1 MAKPSRSSR
10 KNKKA
15 WRRNVDASD
24 LESGLERKA
33 AARIAAA
40 TAAAEQA
47 AADAELF
54 FVDKD
59 AASASAAAAA
69 ATAAKTSSRRLK
81 GAAALKRPL
90 RCQLV
95 TARPPIA
102 RRVPASLEKPP
113 KKNTKVSARKKLSP
127 SVAAA
132 AGAGAAA
139 LLVPSTPPRRA
150 SASSVALASSK
161 RVVVDED
168 TGLPLAAPEDIWKPS
183 RYAAGAS
190 KPNGNLVAAAELSA
204 ATATAAA
211 RRAVSSLG
219 ASAASFVAS
228 SAAEVVVQQLVAPRR
243 RRPSR
248 IAPIP
253 AVEVDAAGCS
263 YNPDAEQHQD
273 AVGVAVA
280 AELAKDARRLAISK
294 AAPPRLVDMVEGGG
308 GRDELSRLLAD
319 TAEAVSSSDDE
330 GEEEKEKGKGEGA
343 ASSSSDDDD
352 GGDGDGDGDGDNDDG
367 GEDEKSFKAKR
378 SKDPR
383 RKTTAERNRAARA
396 KALRLELAAR
406 KAARL
411 QRADLASLPVLKKRL
426 AAAEEAK
433 ALSLARRAADRAERE
448 RERPPHLGRKRWA
461 PADVQVLPTDEI
473 TGSLLRLRPYTAVS
487 RDRFASLQKR
497 GRIEVRTPAAKKK
510 RAIKLYEPEGRS
522 DRLVEAQEALDK
534 VKRANEVAAAAARG

>member
-33 AARIAAA
+33 ALRIAAA
-40 TAAAEQA
+40 QAAAEQA

-59 AASASAAAAA
+59 AASAAAAAA
-69 ATAAKTSSRRLK
+69 GAGKTSSRRLR

-95 TARPPIA
+95 TARPPVA
-102 RRVPASLEKPP
+102 RRVPASLEKPL
-113 KKNTKVSARKKLSP
+113 KKNTKVSARKKVSP

-132 AGAGAAA
+132 AAP
-139 LLVPSTPPRRA
+139 VPPTPPRRA
-150 SASSVALASSK
+150 SSALAHPSK
-161 RVVVDED
+161 SIDED

-183 RYAAGAS
+183 RYAAGAA

-219 ASAASFVAS
+219 TSAASFVPS
-228 SAAEVVVQQLVAPRR
+228 SAAEVVMTSLVAPRR
-243 RRPSR
+243 RRASR

-280 AELAKDARRLAISK
+280 AELAKDARKVALSK
-294 AAPPRLVDMVEGGG
+294 AAPPRLVDAVEGGG
-308 GRDELSRLLAD
+308 GRDELSRLLMD
-319 TAEAVSSSDDE
+319 TAEAVSSSDEE
-330 GEEEKEKGKGEGA
+330 GEEEEKEKGGS
-343 ASSSSDDDD
+343 ASSPSEEEDE
-352 GGDGDGDGDGDNDDG
+352 DGD
-367 GEDEKSFKAKR
+367 DEAAKKSKNP
-378 SKDPR
+378 DPR
-383 RKTTAERNRAARA
+383 RKTTADRNRAARA
-396 KALRLELAAR
+396 KALQLELDAR
-406 KAARL
+406 KAAKI
-411 QRADLASLPVLKKRL
+411 QRSDLASLATLKKGL
-426 AAAEEAK
+426 AAADEAK
-433 ALSLARRAADRAERE
+433 ALRLARRAADRAERE
-448 RERPPHLGRKRWA
+448 RERPPHLGRKKWT
-461 PADVQVLPTDEI
+461 PADVQVLPSDEI
-473 TGSLLRLRPYTAVS
+473 TGSLLKLRPYAAVS
-487 RDRFASLQKR
+487 RDRFTSLQKR

-510 RAIKLYEPEGRS
+510 RALKLYEPEGRS
-522 DRLVEAQEALDK
+522 DRIAEAQEALDK
-534 VKRANEVAAAAARG
+534 AANKVAAGRG

>member
-15 WRRNVDASD
+15 WRRNVDVSD

-59 AASASAAAAA
+59 TAAASTAAAAGA
-69 ATAAKTSSRRLK
+69 PTHGRRRLK

-95 TARPPIA
+95 MARPPMA
-102 RRVPASLEKPP
+102 RRVPASLEKPL
-113 KKNTKVSARKKLSP
+113 KKNTKVSSSRKKTKVST
-127 SVAAA
+127 SA
-132 AGAGAAA
+132 
-139 LLVPSTPPRRA
+139 LVPSTPPLRR
-150 SASSVALASSK
+150 SSLALSSSK
-161 RVVVDED
+161 KLLLDED
-168 TGLPLAAPEDIWKPS
+168 TLLPLAAPENIWRPS
-183 RYAAGAS
+183 RYAAEAPNR
-190 KPNGNLVAAAELSA
+190 PNGNLVAAAELSA
-204 ATATAAA
+204 SNATAAA
-211 RRAVSSLG
+211 RRAVSALG
-219 ASAASFVAS
+219 KSAASFVPS
-228 SAAEVVVQQLVAPRR
+228 SAAEVVVTSLVAPRR
-243 RRPSR
+243 RRAPR

-280 AELAKDARRLAISK
+280 AELAKEARRLALAK
-294 AAPPRLVDMVEGGG
+294 AAPPRLVDAIEGGG

-319 TAEAVSSSDDE
+319 TAEAFSSSDDDDDDK
-330 GEEEKEKGKGEGA
+330 EENEVE
-343 ASSSSDDDD
+343 SSSSDDDES
-352 GGDGDGDGDGDNDDG
+352 NDD
-367 GEDEKSFKAKR
+367 ETENPKPKK

-406 KAARL
+406 RAAKL
-411 QRADLASLPVLKKRL
+411 QRADLASLSTLKKRL

-433 ALSLARRAADRAERE
+433 VLSLARRAADRAERE
-448 RERPPHLGRKRWA
+448 RERPPHLGRKKWV
-461 PADVQVLPTDEI
+461 PTDVQVLPTDEI
-473 TGSLLRLRPYTAVS
+473 SGSLLKLRPYAAVS

-510 RAIKLYEPEGRS
+510 RAIRLYEPEGRS
-522 DRLVEAQEALDK
+522 DRLAEAQEALDK
-534 VKRANEVAAAAARG
+534 AKRANEVAAARR